1 MSKLNM
7 DVLRECIHEIITGRK
22 KERKF
27 TETVELQVMLKVD
40 SRGHQVGLRPSEG

>member
-7 DVLRECIHEIITGRK
+7 DYLRECIHSIVAGRK

-27 TETVELQVMLKVD
+27 LETVELQVMLKVRKRD
-40 SRGHQVGLRPSEG
+40 TRK